1 MSKKPNSKRTR
12 RRPELIGP
20 PACDESYAPIGDLAS
35 SRNRRQADEAIARC
49 YEPMKGEVIRSLR
62 SKLFG
67 CGLRFDVVDLEEFY
81 NAAWMTLHTALS
93 SGETIEAPGGFL
105 VVVAF
110 CRAIDETR
118 RARPRLLANWADVA
132 RLGVAEDLAGAMDDR
147 ASIQW
152 YLEALNEALTVR
164 EREALILCMFCG
176 YTRTRAARLMD
187 EPPKRMEKIMDD
199 AQVKL
204 RPYVAAIKDD
214 KWCAMYESRL
224 RAMATGL
231 LDKEGERY
239 RTAVRH
245 LRACPACRAEL
256 RRLHQRAA

>member
-1 MSKKPNSKRTR
+1 MPKKPNGKRTR
-12 RRPELIGP
+12 RRPELVGP
-20 PACDESYAPIGDLAS
+20 SARDESYAPIGDLAS
-35 SRNRRQADEAIARC
+35 SRSRRRADEAITRC
-49 YEPMKGEVIRSLR
+49 YEPMKGEVISSLR

-67 CGLRFDVVDLEEFY
+67 RGLRFDAVDLEAFY

-110 CRAIDETR
+110 CRAIDEAR
-118 RARPRLLANWADVA
+118 RTRPRLCADWADVA

-176 YTRTRAARLMD
+176 YTRPRAARLMD
-187 EPPKRMEKIMDD
+187 ETPKRMERIMDD

-204 RPYVAAIKDD
+204 RSHIAAIKNGG
-214 KWCAMYESRL
+214 WCAMYESRL
-224 RAMATGL
+224 RAMAAGL

-245 LRACPACRAEL
+245 LRVCPACRAEL
-256 RRLHQRAA
+256 RRLRQRAA